1 MASLFTQQVDLS
13 QCEPLDPSKTVA
25 HINFFVI
32 NTVQFLNRFVSLCDE
47 KLQQASRHISRLG
60 LFPSL
65 SFFLSFQKKQ
75 NKTHVFTLFLVPP
88 QQR

>member
-60 LFPSL
+60 LFPSFPFVFS
-65 SFFLSFQKKQ
+65 SFFSK
-75 NKTHVFTLFLVPP
+75 NKTHVFTLFPFP
-88 QQR
+88 SQQR